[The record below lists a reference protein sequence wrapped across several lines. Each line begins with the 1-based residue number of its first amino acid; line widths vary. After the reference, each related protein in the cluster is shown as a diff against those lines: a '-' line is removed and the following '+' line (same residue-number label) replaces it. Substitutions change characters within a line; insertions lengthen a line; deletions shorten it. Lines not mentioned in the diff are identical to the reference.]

1 MENHDVVII
10 GSGIAGMTAGIYLKR
25 NNVDALIIENDA
37 PGGQLNRSNIIENY
51 PGYTSIEG
59 PTLAYN
65 IYKQLTSLNIDYLFE
80 NIAKIDFDN
89 NIIKTSNKEIK
100 YKYLI
105 IATGRSPRRL
115 EVLKDYEGRG
125 VSYCAICDGNLYKN
139 KEVIVV
145 GGGNSAFE
153 EAIYLS
159 NICRKVTIL
168 NRSNNLRADDLEI
181 EKVTNKDNIEI
192 ILNEEIEKVTN
203 NEDKL
208 IINDKYQIDG
218 IFVCIGYVPNTNLFD
233 VLKENNYLLVDNNY
247 KTSIENV
254 YAIGDVIK
262 KDVYQLTTAVSE
274 ATIASI
280 NIIKELNK

>member
-25 NNVDALIIENDA
+25 NNVDTLIIENDA

-192 ILNEEIEKVTN
+192 ILNEEIEKITN